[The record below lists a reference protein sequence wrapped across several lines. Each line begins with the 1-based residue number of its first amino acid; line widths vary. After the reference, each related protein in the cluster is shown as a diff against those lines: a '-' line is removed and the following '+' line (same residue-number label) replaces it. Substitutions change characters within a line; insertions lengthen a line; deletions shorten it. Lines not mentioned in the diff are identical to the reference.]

1 VLGDKLGLCDGLRD
15 GEILLEGDALGDNE
29 GDRLGD
35 SEGDNDGLILEDGE
49 LLDLR
54 KDSDLM
60 KLTRLCLEINLDC
73 VMD

>member
-49 LLDLR
+49 LLGLKEGLR
-54 KDSDLM
+54 LDETDALVLGD
-60 KLTRLCLEINLDC
+60 KLGLL
-73 VMD
+73 